1 MKSLVFDAGPVISLT
16 TNNLLWLLPGLR
28 QKFGG
33 DFCIAPAV
41 KRELVDRPFVTKKFK
56 FEAIQVEQQI
66 EAGILKVLQHEEISR
81 LGERLQSLANNVFCT
96 KLATVPIVQRGEM
109 ESLAAVDLIEAD
121 GFVTDE
127 RITRMLVE
135 APDAL
140 KSLLEK
146 RLHTKIKVN
155 ESALNDFLHSVRHIN
170 IIRSFELV
178 TIAYERGLLDKFVV
192 KLPQPRKELLESVL
206 WGVKLNGCAVSEKE
220 IDTIVDFE
228 MKINARKV

>member
-1 MKSLVFDAGPVISLT
+1 MKTLIFDAGPVISLT
-16 TNNLLWLLPGLR
+16 TNDLLWLLSGLR
-28 QKFGG
+28 QKYGG

-66 EAGILKVLQHEEISR
+66 EAGIWKVLQHSEISR

-96 KLATVPIVQRGEM
+96 KPATVPIVQLGEM
-109 ESLAAVDLIEAD
+109 ESLAAVNLIEAD
-121 GFVTDE
+121 AFVTDE

-135 APDAL
+135 APDFL
-140 KSLLEK
+140 KLLLEK

-155 ESALNDFLHSVRHIN
+155 ESALNDFLKSVRHVS

-220 IDTIVDFE
+220 IQAVVEFE
-228 MKINARKV
+228 MKNDSQKF

>member
-1 MKSLVFDAGPVISLT
+1 MKTLVFDAGPVISLT
-16 TNNLLWLLPGLR
+16 TNNLLWLLPFLR

-66 EAGILKVLQHEEISR
+66 EVGTLKVLQHTEISQ
-81 LGERLQSLANNVFCT
+81 LGERLQLLANDVFRT
-96 KLATVPIVQRGEM
+96 AVAAVPIVQRGEM
-109 ESLAAVDLIEAD
+109 ESLAAVDLIDAD
-121 GFVTDE
+121 AFVTDE

-146 RLHTKIKVN
+146 RLHSKIKIN
-155 ESALNDFLHSVRHIN
+155 ESALNDFLRFVGRVDIL
-170 IIRSFELV
+170 RSFELV

-192 KLPQPRKELLESVL
+192 KLPHSRKELLESVL

-220 IDTIVDFE
+220 IEDVVLMEGKKFF
-228 MKINARKV
+228 